1 VRPAYSQ
8 ARIPPRR
15 APPTSSLSL
24 TLSCAVLAFHE
35 SVALGRRLDRM
46 GRNRGFTAALIQIQ
60 REAERQRNAELVLNW
75 SRPHDQ
81 PLGGKGIPNGWRF
94 LDQNYIGKSSDR
106 RIRACALPMIIGT
119 T

>member
-24 TLSCAVLAFHE
+24 TLSCAVLAFHDF
-35 SVALGRRLDRM
+35 VALGRRLDRM

-60 REAERQRNAELVLNW
+60 REAERQRNAELAATTRAARDAERAHRAYERAQTAEAKGTPATVCGV
-75 SRPHDQ
+75 S
-81 PLGGKGIPNGWRF
+81 LG
-94 LDQNYIGKSSDR
+94 R
-106 RIRACALPMIIGT
+106 R
-119 T
+119 